1 MNVIPDRWISMSQ
14 RPGVHPINI
23 GMLLTRN
30 AQCRPDHLGI
40 VFEEKRLTFRE
51 FNRNVNQIANALR
64 GLGIDKGDKI
74 AIVLPNCLEL
84 LELYWG
90 IGKLSAVAVPLST
103 LLMSSGLKSLIS
115 DSDAKLVV
123 TNSQFIDIF
132 EEIRQELPNVASD
145 GYILTDTSARRGY
158 QDYHTLKTAADDTEP
173 ESVEIDENDP
183 YNIIYSSGTTGL
195 PKGIVLSHYVRAF
208 YASLFAS
215 SFRMSPE
222 SVVIHGGS
230 AVFNGAFVTLM
241 PAMLVGAPFILM
253 ARFDA
258 EKFIETVQRD
268 KATHV
273 IMVPSQLIAIL
284 NAPNFSVEALESLE
298 MICSVGAP
306 LHREVKERL
315 SQLLPNRFYEL
326 YGLTEGFITILDK
339 THYSSKPESVG
350 IPPPFYQ
357 MRIVNDTDKDVPIG
371 EIGEIVGRGPTLM
384 TNYYKRPEQTT
395 QSIKEGWLYSGDL
408 GYVDSDGFLYLAD
421 RKKDMIISGGVNVYP
436 KDIEEVV
443 AQHPSV
449 TEVAVFG
456 IPDKKW
462 GETPVAAV
470 SLRQH
475 DLVTPE
481 AILQWVNERVG
492 AKFQRVRQVLILDEF
507 PRGIS
512 GKILKRVL
520 REKYETSK

>member
-1 MNVIPDRWISMSQ
+1 MSQ
-14 RPGVHPINI
+14 RPDVHPINI

-30 AQCRPDHLGI
+30 ALCRPDHIGI

-51 FNRNVNQIANALR
+51 FNQNVNRIANALR

-90 IGKLSAVAVPLST
+90 IAKLGAVAVPLST
-103 LLMSSGLKSLIS
+103 LLMSPGLKSLIT

-123 TNSQFIDIF
+123 TNSQFIDMFDAIK
-132 EEIRQELPNVASD
+132 QELTHVASD
-145 GYILTDTSARRGY
+145 GYILTDKPSSKGY
-158 QDYHTLKTAADDTEP
+158 QDYHALKTAADDTEP
-173 ESVEIDENDP
+173 EGIEIDENDP

-195 PKGIVLSHYVRAF
+195 PKGIVLSHYVRSF
-208 YASLFAS
+208 YATLFAS

-222 SVVIHGGS
+222 SVVIHAGS
-230 AVFNGAFVTLM
+230 IVFNGSFVTLM
-241 PAMLVGAPFILM
+241 PAMLVGATYILQ
-253 ARFDA
+253 AKFDA
-258 EKFIETVQRD
+258 KEFIETVQRE

-284 NAPNFSVEALESLE
+284 NAPNFSIVALESLE

-306 LHREVKERL
+306 LHLDVKE
-315 SQLLPNRFYEL
+315 QLNHHLPNRFYEL

-339 THYSSKPESVG
+339 THYPLKPKSVG
-350 IPPPFYQ
+350 NPPPFYQ
-357 MRIVNDTDKDVPIG
+357 IRIVNDIGEDVPMG

-384 TNYYKRPEQTT
+384 TEYYRRPELTAQ
-395 QSIKEGWLYSGDL
+395 ILREGWLYSGDL
-408 GYVDSDGFLYLAD
+408 GYVDADDFLYLVD

-443 AQHPSV
+443 AQHPAV
-449 TEVAVFG
+449 VEVAVFG
-456 IPDKKW
+456 IPDQKW

-470 SLRQH
+470 SLRQP
-475 DLVTPE
+475 DIVTPE
-481 AILQWVNERVG
+481 KLVQWVNERVG

-507 PRGIS
+507 PRSIS

-520 REKYETSK
+520 REQYATNKQ

>member
-1 MNVIPDRWISMSQ
+1 MSQ
-14 RPGVHPINI
+14 PPVVHPVNI

-30 AQCRPDHLGI
+30 AQCRPDYLGI
-40 VFEEKRLTFRE
+40 VFEKNRLTFRE
-51 FNRNVNQIANALR
+51 FNRHVNRTASALHS
-64 GLGIDKGDKI
+64 LGINKGDKI

-90 IGKLSAVAVPLST
+90 IAKLGAVAVPLST
-103 LLMSSGLKSLIS
+103 LLMSSGLKSLIT

-123 TNSQFIDIF
+123 TNSQFVHLF
-132 EEIRQELPNVASD
+132 EEIKHELPNVAED
-145 GYILTDTSARRGY
+145 GYILTDKPSSNGY
-158 QDYHTLKTAADDTEP
+158 QDYHALKGAADDTEP
-173 ESVEIDENDP
+173 ESVDFDENQP

-208 YASLFAS
+208 YATLFAS

-222 SVVIHGGS
+222 SIVIHGGS
-230 AVFNGAFVTLM
+230 VVFNGSFVTLM
-241 PAMLVGAPFILM
+241 PAMHVGATYILLPK
-253 ARFDA
+253 FDA
-258 EKFIETVQRD
+258 QEFIETVLRE

-284 NAPNFSVEALESLE
+284 NASNFSVEALESLE

-306 LHREVKERL
+306 LHMDVKE
-315 SQLLPNRFYEL
+315 QLNQVLPNRFYEL

-339 THYSSKPESVG
+339 THYASKPESVG
-350 IPPPFYQ
+350 IPPPFFQ
-357 MRIVNDTDKDVPIG
+357 IRIMNDEGEDVPTG

-384 TNYYKRPEQTT
+384 TEYYKLPELTKQTM
-395 QSIKEGWLYSGDL
+395 KEGWLYSGDL
-408 GYVDSDGFLYLAD
+408 GYVDADDFLYLVD

-443 AQHPSV
+443 VQHPAV
-449 TEVAVFG
+449 KEVAVFG
-456 IPDKKW
+456 IPDQKW

-470 SLRQH
+470 SLRQPNM
-475 DLVTPE
+475 VTPE
-481 AILQWVNERVG
+481 GLEQWVNERVG
-492 AKFQRVRQVLILDEF
+492 AKYQRVRQVVILDEF
-507 PRGIS
+507 PRSIS

-520 REKYETSK
+520 REQFSVQ

>member
-1 MNVIPDRWISMSQ
+1 MSQ
-14 RPGVHPINI
+14 TPGVHPINI

-30 AQCRPDHLGI
+30 AQSLPNHLGI
-40 VFEEKRLTFRE
+40 VFEDKRLTFRQ
-51 FNRNVNQIANALR
+51 FNQNVNRIANALR

-90 IGKLSAVAVPLST
+90 IAKLGAVAVPLST
-103 LLMSSGLKSLIS
+103 LLMSSGLKSLIT

-132 EEIRQELPNVASD
+132 EAIKQDLSNVASD
-145 GYILTDTSARRGY
+145 GYILTDKSSSKGY
-158 QDYHTLKTAADDTEP
+158 QDYHALKAAASDTEP
-173 ESVEIDENDP
+173 ESVEIDEHDP
-183 YNIIYSSGTTGL
+183 YNIIYSSGTTGM

-208 YASLFAS
+208 YATLFAS

-230 AVFNGAFVTLM
+230 IVFNGSFVTLM
-241 PAMLVGAPFILM
+241 PAMQVGATYILL
-253 ARFDA
+253 AKFGA
-258 EKFIETVQRD
+258 QEFIETVQRH

-284 NAPNFSVEALESLE
+284 NAPNFSVDALESLE

-306 LHREVKERL
+306 LHMEVKEQL

-339 THYSSKPESVG
+339 THYTSKPESVG
-350 IPPPFYQ
+350 IPPPFFQ
-357 MRIVNDTDKDVPIG
+357 IRIMDDKGEDVPIG

-384 TNYYKRPEQTT
+384 TEYYKRPELTAQTL
-395 QSIKEGWLYSGDL
+395 KEGWLYSGDL
-408 GYVDSDGFLYLAD
+408 GYVDPDDFLYLVD

-443 AQHPSV
+443 AQHPAV
-449 TEVAVFG
+449 IEVAVFG
-456 IPDKKW
+456 IPDQKW
-462 GETPVAAV
+462 GEIPVAAV
-470 SLRQH
+470 SLRQP
-475 DLVTPE
+475 DTVTPE
-481 AILQWVNERVG
+481 DLVQWVNERVG

-507 PRGIS
+507 PRSIS

-520 REKYETSK
+520 REQYAAEKK